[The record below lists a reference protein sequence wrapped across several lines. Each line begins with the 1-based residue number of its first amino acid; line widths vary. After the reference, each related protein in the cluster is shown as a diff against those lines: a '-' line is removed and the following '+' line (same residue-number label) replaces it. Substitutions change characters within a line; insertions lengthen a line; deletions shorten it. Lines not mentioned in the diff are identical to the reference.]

1 VCQANLVGAD
11 LATKLIP
18 GGQKRDY
25 LIEKLL
31 FDTVIIEVVMK
42 GFPPVP
48 LQSV

>member
-1 VCQANLVGAD
+1 MQLVAMDECLTGHVASVENPAD

-31 FDTVIIEVVMK
+31 FDICDY
-42 GFPPVP
+42 
-48 LQSV
+48 